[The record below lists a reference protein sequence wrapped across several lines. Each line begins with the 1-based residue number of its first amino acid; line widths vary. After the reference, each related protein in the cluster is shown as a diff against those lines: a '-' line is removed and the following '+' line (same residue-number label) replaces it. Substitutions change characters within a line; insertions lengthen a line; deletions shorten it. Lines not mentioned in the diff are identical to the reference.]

1 MAKQLT
7 KRQKDA
13 LARHKKAHGHT
24 KKHIDEMTRLMTRS
38 RNPLTFVQAHK
49 KTMSKV
55 GK

>member
-1 MAKQLT
+1 MKKIT
-7 KRQKDA
+7 KRQEEA